1 MFILRIISAFL
12 SLYSLLCLLRIIITW
27 IPNYSYS
34 KPADIL
40 AQICDPYMNLFRG
53 IKWLRFG
60 SFDFSPA
67 LALCILDAGSQL
79 FSSLANGGYI
89 NLQMILAMVLGIFFS
104 ILSSLIFFLIILFAI
119 RLILIMINKDSYN
132 TSGFMANQI
141 DSSISPIVYRI
152 ARTFAMGSRRIT
164 YKAALIIS
172 IIALLFLQFALR
184 IFLALILSIIL

>member
-67 LALCILDAGSQL
+67 LALCILGAGSQL

-89 NLQMILAMVLGIFFS
+89 NLQMILAMILGIFFS

-141 DSSISPIVYRI
+141 DSSISSIVYRI
-152 ARTFAMGSRRIT
+152 ARTFAMGRRIT

-184 IFLALILSIIL
+184 ILLAFILSIIL

>member
-12 SLYSLLCLLRIIITW
+12 SLYSLLCLFRIIITW

-67 LALCILDAGSQL
+67 LALCILGAGSQL

-89 NLQMILAMVLGIFFS
+89 NLQMILAMILGMFFS

-119 RLILIMINKDSYN
+119 RLILIMINRDSYN

-152 ARTFAMGSRRIT
+152 ARTFAMGRRIT

-184 IFLALILSIIL
+184 ILLAFILSIIL

>member
-67 LALCILDAGSQL
+67 LALCILGAGSQI

-89 NLQMILAMVLGIFFS
+89 NLQMILAMILEIFFL
-104 ILSSLIFFLIILFAI
+104 IPSSLIFFLIILFAI
-119 RLILIMINKDSYN
+119 RLILIMINRDSYN

-152 ARTFAMGSRRIT
+152 ARTFAMGRRIT

-184 IFLALILSIIL
+184 ILLAFILSIIL

>member
-67 LALCILDAGSQL
+67 LALCILGAGSQL

-89 NLQMILAMVLGIFFS
+89 NLQMILTIILEIFFS

-119 RLILIMINKDSYN
+119 RLILIMINRDSYN

-141 DSSISPIVYRI
+141 DSSISSIVYRI
-152 ARTFAMGSRRIT
+152 ARTFAMGRRIT

-184 IFLALILSIIL
+184 ILLSFILSIIL

>member
-1 MFILRIISAFL
+1 MFILRIFSAFL

-67 LALCILDAGSQL
+67 LALCILGAGSQL

-89 NLQMILAMVLGIFFS
+89 NLQMILAMILGIFFS

-119 RLILIMINKDSYN
+119 RLILIMINRDSYN

-141 DSSISPIVYRI
+141 DSSISSIVYRI
-152 ARTFAMGSRRIT
+152 ARTFAIGRRIT

-184 IFLALILSIIL
+184 ILLAFILSIIL

>member
-34 KPADIL
+34 KPADVL

-67 LALCILDAGSQL
+67 LALCILGAGSQL

-89 NLQMILAMVLGIFFS
+89 NLQMILAMILGIFFS

-119 RLILIMINKDSYN
+119 RLILIMINRDSYN

-152 ARTFAMGSRRIT
+152 ARTFAMGRRIT

-184 IFLALILSIIL
+184 ILLALILSIIL

>member
-67 LALCILDAGSQL
+67 LALCILGAGSQL

-89 NLQMILAMVLGIFFS
+89 NLQMILTIILEIFFS

-119 RLILIMINKDSYN
+119 RLILIMINRDSYN

-141 DSSISPIVYRI
+141 DSSISSIVYRI
-152 ARTFAMGSRRIT
+152 ARTFAMGRRIT

-184 IFLALILSIIL
+184 ILLAFILSIIL

>member
-40 AQICDPYMNLFRG
+40 TQICDPYMNLFRG

-67 LALCILDAGSQL
+67 LALCILGAGSQL

-89 NLQMILAMVLGIFFS
+89 NLQMILAMILGIFFS

-119 RLILIMINKDSYN
+119 RLILIMINRDSYN

-152 ARTFAMGSRRIT
+152 ARTFAMGRRIT

-172 IIALLFLQFALR
+172 IITLLFLQFALR
-184 IFLALILSIIL
+184 ILLAFILSIIL

>member
-67 LALCILDAGSQL
+67 LALCILGAGSQL

-89 NLQMILAMVLGIFFS
+89 NLQMILAMILGIFFS

-119 RLILIMINKDSYN
+119 RLILIMINRDSYN
-132 TSGFMANQI
+132 TSGFMTNQI
-141 DSSISPIVYRI
+141 DSSISSIVYRI
-152 ARTFAMGSRRIT
+152 ARTFAMGRRIT

-184 IFLALILSIIL
+184 ILLAFILSIIL

>member
-1 MFILRIISAFL
+1 MFILRIVSAFL

-67 LALCILDAGSQL
+67 LALCILGAASQL

-89 NLQMILAMVLGIFFS
+89 NLQMILAMILGIFFS

-119 RLILIMINKDSYN
+119 RLILIMINRDSYN

-152 ARTFAMGSRRIT
+152 ARTFAMGRRIT

-184 IFLALILSIIL
+184 ILLALILSIIL

>member
-67 LALCILDAGSQL
+67 LTLCILGAGSQL

-89 NLQMILAMVLGIFFS
+89 NLQMILTIILEIFFS

-119 RLILIMINKDSYN
+119 RLILIMINRDSYN

-141 DSSISPIVYRI
+141 DSSISSIVYRI
-152 ARTFAMGSRRIT
+152 ARTFAMGRRIT

-184 IFLALILSIIL
+184 ILLAFILSIIL

>member
-67 LALCILDAGSQL
+67 LALCILGAGSQL

-89 NLQMILAMVLGIFFS
+89 NLQIILTIILEIFFS

-119 RLILIMINKDSYN
+119 RLILIMINRDSYN

-141 DSSISPIVYRI
+141 DSSISSIVYRI
-152 ARTFAMGSRRIT
+152 ARTFAMGRRIT

-184 IFLALILSIIL
+184 ILLAFILSIIL

>member
-67 LALCILDAGSQL
+67 LALCILGAGSQL

-89 NLQMILAMVLGIFFS
+89 NLQMILAMILGIFFS
-104 ILSSLIFFLIILFAI
+104 IPSSLIFFLIILFAI
-119 RLILIMINKDSYN
+119 RLILIMINRDSYN

-141 DSSISPIVYRI
+141 DSSISSIVYRI
-152 ARTFAMGSRRIT
+152 ARTFAMGRRIT

-184 IFLALILSIIL
+184 ILLAFILSIIL

>member
-67 LALCILDAGSQL
+67 LALCILGAGSQL

-89 NLQMILAMVLGIFFS
+89 NLQMILAMILGMFFS

-141 DSSISPIVYRI
+141 DSSISPIIYRI
-152 ARTFAMGSRRIT
+152 ARTFAMGRRIT

-184 IFLALILSIIL
+184 ILLAFILSIIL

>member
-67 LALCILDAGSQL
+67 LALCILGAGSQL

-89 NLQMILAMVLGIFFS
+89 NLQMILTIILGIFFS

-119 RLILIMINKDSYN
+119 RLILIMINRDSYN

-141 DSSISPIVYRI
+141 DSSISSIVYRI
-152 ARTFAMGSRRIT
+152 ARTFAMGRRIT

-184 IFLALILSIIL
+184 ILLAFILSIIL

>member
-1 MFILRIISAFL
+1 MFILKIISAFL

-67 LALCILDAGSQL
+67 LALCILGAGSQL

-89 NLQMILAMVLGIFFS
+89 NLQMILAMILGIFFS

-119 RLILIMINKDSYN
+119 RLILIMINRDSYN

-141 DSSISPIVYRI
+141 DSSISSIVYRI
-152 ARTFAMGSRRIT
+152 ARTFAMGRRIT

-184 IFLALILSIIL
+184 ILLALILSIIL

>member
-67 LALCILDAGSQL
+67 LALCILGAGSQL

-89 NLQMILAMVLGIFFS
+89 NLQMILSMILGIFFS

-119 RLILIMINKDSYN
+119 RLILIMINRDSYN

-152 ARTFAMGSRRIT
+152 ARTFAMGRRIT

-184 IFLALILSIIL
+184 ILLSFILSIIL

>member
-67 LALCILDAGSQL
+67 LALCILGAGSQL

-89 NLQMILAMVLGIFFS
+89 NLQMILAMILGIFFS

-119 RLILIMINKDSYN
+119 RLILIMINRDSYN

-141 DSSISPIVYRI
+141 DSSISLIVYRI
-152 ARTFAMGSRRIT
+152 ARTFAMGRRIT

-184 IFLALILSIIL
+184 ILLAFILSIIL

>member
-67 LALCILDAGSQL
+67 LALCILGAGSQL

-89 NLQMILAMVLGIFFS
+89 NLQMILAMILEIFFL
-104 ILSSLIFFLIILFAI
+104 IPSSLIFFLIILFAI
-119 RLILIMINKDSYN
+119 RLILIMINRDSYN

-141 DSSISPIVYRI
+141 DSSISSIVYRI
-152 ARTFAMGSRRIT
+152 ARTFAMGRRIT
-164 YKAALIIS
+164 YKDALIIS

-184 IFLALILSIIL
+184 ILLAFILSIIL

>member
-67 LALCILDAGSQL
+67 LALCILGAGSQL

-89 NLQMILAMVLGIFFS
+89 NLQMILAMILGIFFS

-119 RLILIMINKDSYN
+119 RLILIMINRDSYN

-141 DSSISPIVYRI
+141 DRSISSIVYRI
-152 ARTFAMGSRRIT
+152 ARTFAMGRRIT

-184 IFLALILSIIL
+184 ILLAFILSIIL

>member
-60 SFDFSPA
+60 SFDFSPP
-67 LALCILDAGSQL
+67 LALCILGAGSQL

-89 NLQMILAMVLGIFFS
+89 NLQMILAMILGIFFS

-119 RLILIMINKDSYN
+119 RLILIMINRDSYN

-152 ARTFAMGSRRIT
+152 ARTFAMGRRIT

-184 IFLALILSIIL
+184 ILLALILSIIL

>member
-67 LALCILDAGSQL
+67 LALCILGAGSQL

-89 NLQMILAMVLGIFFS
+89 NLQVILAMILGIFFS

-119 RLILIMINKDSYN
+119 RLILIMINRDSYN

-152 ARTFAMGSRRIT
+152 ARTFAMGRRIT

-184 IFLALILSIIL
+184 ILLALILSIIL

>member
-67 LALCILDAGSQL
+67 LALCILGAGSQL

-89 NLQMILAMVLGIFFS
+89 NLQMILAMILGIFFS
-104 ILSSLIFFLIILFAI
+104 IPSSFIFFLIILFAI
-119 RLILIMINKDSYN
+119 RLILIMINRDSYN

-141 DSSISPIVYRI
+141 DSSISSIVYRI
-152 ARTFAMGSRRIT
+152 ARTFAMGRRIT

-184 IFLALILSIIL
+184 ILLAFILSIIL

>member
-67 LALCILDAGSQL
+67 LALCILGAGSQL

-89 NLQMILAMVLGIFFS
+89 NLQMILAMILGIFFS
-104 ILSSLIFFLIILFAI
+104 ILSLLIFFLIILFAI
-119 RLILIMINKDSYN
+119 RLILIMINRDSYN

-152 ARTFAMGSRRIT
+152 ARTFAMGRRIT

-184 IFLALILSIIL
+184 ILLAFILSIIL

>member
-67 LALCILDAGSQL
+67 LALCILGAGSQL

-89 NLQMILAMVLGIFFS
+89 NLQMILTIILEIFFS

-119 RLILIMINKDSYN
+119 RLILIMINRDSYN

-141 DSSISPIVYRI
+141 DSSISLIVYRI
-152 ARTFAMGSRRIT
+152 ARTFAMGRRIT

-184 IFLALILSIIL
+184 ILLAFILSIIL

>member
-1 MFILRIISAFL
+1 MFILKIISAFL

-67 LALCILDAGSQL
+67 LALCILGAGSQL

-89 NLQMILAMVLGIFFS
+89 NLQMILAMILGMFFS

-119 RLILIMINKDSYN
+119 RLILIMINRDSYN

-152 ARTFAMGSRRIT
+152 ARTFAMGRRIT

-184 IFLALILSIIL
+184 ILLAFILSIIL

>member
-1 MFILRIISAFL
+1 MFILRIFSAFL

-67 LALCILDAGSQL
+67 LALCILGAGSQL

-89 NLQMILAMVLGIFFS
+89 NLQMILAMILGIFFS
-104 ILSSLIFFLIILFAI
+104 KIAVFSSFAV
-119 RLILIMINKDSYN
+119 S
-132 TSGFMANQI
+132 
-141 DSSISPIVYRI
+141 
-152 ARTFAMGSRRIT
+152 
-164 YKAALIIS
+164 
-172 IIALLFLQFALR
+172 
-184 IFLALILSIIL
+184 

>member
-67 LALCILDAGSQL
+67 LALCILGAGSQL

-89 NLQMILAMVLGIFFS
+89 NLQMILKIILEIFFS

-119 RLILIMINKDSYN
+119 RLILIMINRDSYN

-152 ARTFAMGSRRIT
+152 ARTFAMGRRIT

-184 IFLALILSIIL
+184 ILLAFILSIIL

>member
-67 LALCILDAGSQL
+67 LALCILGAGSQL

-89 NLQMILAMVLGIFFS
+89 NLQMILAMILGIFFS

-119 RLILIMINKDSYN
+119 RLILIMINRDSYN

-141 DSSISPIVYRI
+141 DSSISSIVYRI
-152 ARTFAMGSRRIT
+152 ARTFAMGRRIT

-172 IIALLFLQFALR
+172 IITLLFLQFALR
-184 IFLALILSIIL
+184 ILLAFILSIIL

>member
-67 LALCILDAGSQL
+67 LALCILGAGSQL

-89 NLQMILAMVLGIFFS
+89 NLQMILAMILGIFFS

-119 RLILIMINKDSYN
+119 RLILIMINRDSYN

-152 ARTFAMGSRRIT
+152 ARTFAMGRRIT

-184 IFLALILSIIL
+184 ILLSFILSIIL

>member
-1 MFILRIISAFL
+1 MFILKIISAFL

-53 IKWLRFG
+53 IKWLTFG

-67 LALCILDAGSQL
+67 LALCILGAGSQL

-89 NLQMILAMVLGIFFS
+89 NLQMILAMILGIFFS

-119 RLILIMINKDSYN
+119 RLILIMINRDSYN

-152 ARTFAMGSRRIT
+152 ARTFAMGRRIT

-172 IIALLFLQFALR
+172 IIALLFLQCALR
-184 IFLALILSIIL
+184 ILLALILSIIL

>member
-1 MFILRIISAFL
+1 MFILKIISAFL

-67 LALCILDAGSQL
+67 LALCILGAGSQL

-89 NLQMILAMVLGIFFS
+89 NLQMILAMILGIFFS
-104 ILSSLIFFLIILFAI
+104 ILSSLIFLIILFAI
-119 RLILIMINKDSYN
+119 RLILIMINRDSYN

-141 DSSISPIVYRI
+141 DSSISSIVYRI
-152 ARTFAMGSRRIT
+152 ARTFAMGRRIT

-184 IFLALILSIIL
+184 ILLAFILSIIL

>member
-67 LALCILDAGSQL
+67 LALCILGAGSQF

-89 NLQMILAMVLGIFFS
+89 NLQMILAMILGIFFS

-152 ARTFAMGSRRIT
+152 ARTFAMGRRIT

-172 IIALLFLQFALR
+172 IIALLFLQFTLR
-184 IFLALILSIIL
+184 ILLAFILSIIL

>member
-67 LALCILDAGSQL
+67 LALCILGAGSQL

-89 NLQMILAMVLGIFFS
+89 NLQMILAMILGIFFS

-119 RLILIMINKDSYN
+119 RLILIMINRDSYN

-141 DSSISPIVYRI
+141 DSSISSIVYRI
-152 ARTFAMGSRRIT
+152 ARTFAMGRRIT

-184 IFLALILSIIL
+184 ILLTFILSIIL

>member
-67 LALCILDAGSQL
+67 LALCILGAGSQL

-89 NLQMILAMVLGIFFS
+89 NLQMILAMILGIFFS

-119 RLILIMINKDSYN
+119 RLILIMINRDSYN

-152 ARTFAMGSRRIT
+152 ARTFAMGRRIT

-172 IIALLFLQFALR
+172 IIALLFLQFVLR
-184 IFLALILSIIL
+184 ILLAFILSIIL

>member
-1 MFILRIISAFL
+1 MFILRIFSAFL

-67 LALCILDAGSQL
+67 LALCILGAGSQL

-89 NLQMILAMVLGIFFS
+89 NLQMILAMILGIFFS

-119 RLILIMINKDSYN
+119 RLILIMINRDSYN

-141 DSSISPIVYRI
+141 DSSISSIVYRI
-152 ARTFAMGSRRIT
+152 ARTFAIGRRIT

-184 IFLALILSIIL
+184 ILLAFILSIIF

>member
-67 LALCILDAGSQL
+67 LALCILGAGSQL

-89 NLQMILAMVLGIFFS
+89 NLHMILTIILEIFFS

-119 RLILIMINKDSYN
+119 RLILIMINRDSYN

-141 DSSISPIVYRI
+141 DSSISSIVYRI
-152 ARTFAMGSRRIT
+152 ARTFAMGRRIT

-184 IFLALILSIIL
+184 ILLAFILSIIL

>member
-67 LALCILDAGSQL
+67 LALCILGAGSQL

-89 NLQMILAMVLGIFFS
+89 NLQMILAMILEIFFL
-104 ILSSLIFFLIILFAI
+104 IPSSLIFFLIILFAI
-119 RLILIMINKDSYN
+119 RLILIMINRDSYN
-132 TSGFMANQI
+132 TSGFMTNQI
-141 DSSISPIVYRI
+141 DSSISSIVYRI
-152 ARTFAMGSRRIT
+152 ARTFAMGRRIT

-184 IFLALILSIIL
+184 ILLAFILSIIL

>member
-67 LALCILDAGSQL
+67 LALCILGAGSQL

-89 NLQMILAMVLGIFFS
+89 NLQMILSMILGIFFL
-104 ILSSLIFFLIILFAI
+104 IPSSLIFFLIIIFAI
-119 RLILIMINKDSYN
+119 RLILIMINRDSYN

-141 DSSISPIVYRI
+141 DSSISSIVYRI
-152 ARTFAMGSRRIT
+152 ARTFAMGRRIT

-184 IFLALILSIIL
+184 ILLAFILSIIL

>member
-67 LALCILDAGSQL
+67 LALCILGAGSQL

-89 NLQMILAMVLGIFFS
+89 NLQMILAMILGIFFS
-104 ILSSLIFFLIILFAI
+104 IPSSFIFFLIILFAI
-119 RLILIMINKDSYN
+119 RLILIMINRDSYN

-152 ARTFAMGSRRIT
+152 ARTFAMGRRIT

-184 IFLALILSIIL
+184 ILLAFILSIIL